1 MTTTTLPVVLGAV
14 IPIVCAVVVLF
25 ILHRRHLR
33 RLRQEDANDKHKS
46 LDFGMEIVEPGMA
59 GRRGRN
65 NNAGVEMSMA
75 NTEKSD
81 RKGGRGLSLDM
92 VNSPYLLPPGLHG
105 SRESLTSLSRSI
117 SAGGEDDNYRHAMS
131 YMTNDNSDARSYA
144 KYGPDDAS
152 TADDM
157 RQNLLHNAQRMS
169 RTSPPLQRASLAEGD
184 FGRNPH
190 AKATRAENGL
200 PRAPSPAVLPPPTA
214 AGREQRAS
222 AASSVS
228 MNGTD
233 FRRSNDYLGQAVT
246 TRDSVLSGP
255 GSPTR
260 DQERSPFD
268 DPPSVISESTIPSQA
283 PQLPRIS
290 LPFND
295 GGSDYG
301 DIRKSESTVPAV
313 NVLSADDDKDQ
324 DKKQNENPTGPPKT
338 PPEPSRNDARRDTR
352 RLTFGLRPLPPEDP
366 SENPEERAARIRSFY
381 KEYFDENKQGGQEEY
396 WEDFGPEFYGDG
408 AVYDPATGDYIAGP
422 SRPFA
427 EPVGRRA
434 MTPPPRAPPRFQG
447 AARHAPTNSA
457 GGLGGLRPPEAP
469 RALSSASGRP
479 PAAPAPRKPIPP
491 PEPLHVLPTPHMLK
505 DDISILATDY
515 APGKNYKD
523 QREGRADTPS
533 GGLRPYSPAVRA
545 HIPLASSFDDLAVMP
560 SPHALRK
567 SGTFTALDFAPP
579 ARFKNVE
586 SGSDA
591 GSIRSNRTGV
601 SAIHLHNIRAGAYRI
616 SRLPADTVG
625 TKEDIT
631 SSLHPKWDM
640 NR

>member
-1 MTTTTLPVVLGAV
+1 M
-14 IPIVCAVVVLF
+14 VVLF

-46 LDFGMEIVEPGMA
+46 LDFGMDIVEPGMA

-75 NTEKSD
+75 NTEKSE
-81 RKGGRGLSLDM
+81 RKGGRGVSLDM

-117 SAGGEDDNYRHAMS
+117 SAGGEDDNYRHAIS
-131 YMTNDNSDARSYA
+131 YMTNDNSDARSYG

-169 RTSPPLQRASLAEGD
+169 RTSPPLQRASLAESD
-184 FGRNPH
+184 FGMNPH
-190 AKATRAENGL
+190 AKTTSAENGL
-200 PRAPSPAVLPPPTA
+200 PRAPSPAVLPPPA
-214 AGREQRAS
+214 AAEREQRAS

-228 MNGTD
+228 MNGTE
-233 FRRSNDYLGQAVT
+233 FRQSNDYLGTVINSRNPSPTPVDQHGGNVLPGQAVT

-260 DQERSPFD
+260 DQERSPFE

-290 LPFND
+290 LPFSD

-324 DKKQNENPTGPPKT
+324 DKKHNENPNGPPKP

-422 SRPFA
+422 ARPFA

-457 GGLGGLRPPEAP
+457 GGLGGFMPPEPP
-469 RALSSASGRP
+469 RAFSSASGRLP
-479 PAAPAPRKPIPP
+479 GAPAPRKPIPP

-505 DDISILATDY
+505 DDISILATEY

-533 GGLRPYSPAVRA
+533 GGLRPYSPAVPA
-545 HIPLASSFDDLAVMP
+545 HTPLASSYDELAVMP
-560 SPHALRK
+560 SPY
-567 SGTFTALDFAPP
+567 
-579 ARFKNVE
+579 
-586 SGSDA
+586 
-591 GSIRSNRTGV
+591 V
-601 SAIHLHNIRAGAYRI
+601 SHLYQLTEYQTDRI
-616 SRLPADTVG
+616 
-625 TKEDIT
+625 
-631 SSLHPKWDM
+631 
-640 NR
+640 